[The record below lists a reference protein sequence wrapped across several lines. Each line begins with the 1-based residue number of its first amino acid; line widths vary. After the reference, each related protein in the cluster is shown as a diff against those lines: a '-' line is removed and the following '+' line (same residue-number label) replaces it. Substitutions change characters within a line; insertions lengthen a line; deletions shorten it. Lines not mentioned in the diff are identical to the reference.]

1 MRRLALTAICPGL
14 LLVGCTV
21 PGSGV
26 LGPKPQTPTAATV
39 QGVEAQAGRVPL
51 VTIAASAGPQ
61 DYVSALAG
69 AVQAAEARKPD
80 VMFDVFSAVPRRG
93 TPLTQMTSAKGLTPT
108 AAEVANAIM
117 GDGVP
122 PERITLGAVIIPGI
136 PADEVRIY
144 VR

>member
-1 MRRLALTAICPGL
+1 MRRLALAAICPGVL
-14 LLVGCTV
+14 LAGCTL
-21 PGSGV
+21 PGGGI
-26 LGPKPQTPTAATV
+26 LGPKPQTPTVATV
-39 QGVEAQAGRVPL
+39 QGVEAHAGRVPL

-80 VMFDVFSAVPRRG
+80 VMFDVFSAVPQRG
-93 TPLTQMTSAKGLTPT
+93 TPLTQMTAAKGLTPT

-136 PADEVRIY
+136 PTDEVRVY